1 VHTSDNSFRPWFR
14 SGPAAS
20 ASLRLICVPYAGG
33 GTSVFHSWHESV
45 PSFVQVCP
53 IDLPG
58 RETRFNETPKDDLRS
73 LVRELAAAIERFL
86 DRPFALFGHSLGALI
101 AFELARELRRNNR
114 PAPVRFF
121 ASACRAPQLP
131 LQRRPIHNLD
141 DEAFLQQVAEIGEMT
156 AEGAAQ
162 EELAQSLIPALRGD
176 FKMFENYSYAPE
188 TPFDFPITALGGSED
203 RWVGRGDLVAWH
215 SQTNSPFNLRL
226 LPGGHLF
233 LRSSPDRV
241 IRTVLES
248 LR

>member
-1 VHTSDNSFRPWFR
+1 VYTSENSFRPWFR

-20 ASLRLICVPYAGG
+20 ASLRLICLPYAGG
-33 GTSVFHSWHESV
+33 GTSVFHSWHASV
-45 PSFVQVCP
+45 PGDVQVCP

-58 RETRFNETPKDDLRS
+58 RETRFNETPKEDLRAI
-73 LVRELAAAIERFL
+73 VRELAPAMERFL
-86 DRPFALFGHSLGALI
+86 DRPYALFGHSLGALI
-101 AFELARELRRNNR
+101 AFELARELRRHNR

-131 LQRRPIHNLD
+131 LQHRPIHHLD
-141 DEAFLQQVAEIGEMT
+141 DEAFLNQVAGIGDMP
-156 AEGAAQ
+156 ADGAAQ
-162 EELAQSLIPALRGD
+162 EELAQSLLPALRGD
-176 FKMFENYSYAPE
+176 FKMFEKYSYAPE
-188 TPFDFPITALGGSED
+188 EPFDFPITALCGSED

-215 SQTNSPFNLRL
+215 SQTSSLFNLRL